1 MGPGID
7 LAPSSIVQPSFSD
20 VLALLILAIPVASIT
35 WTITHEE
42 SVREPREYCLVQ
54 SRSARRLLA
63 RKFFY
68 ALTCEYCCSHWVA
81 LAVVGITGFG
91 LLLAGWRGHAIGW
104 LSLVWIA
111 NIYMAVVARLRL
123 EVKQERLE
131 IAHQERQERAELAA
145 PIKRRHPG

>member
-1 MGPGID
+1 MQPG
-7 LAPSSIVQPSFSD
+7 LAD
-20 VLALLILAIPVASIT
+20 VLALLILAIPVAVVT

-42 SVREPREYCLVQ
+42 LLREPREYCLEQ
-54 SRSARRLLA
+54 SRSARFLLA

-68 ALTCEYCCSHWVA
+68 TFTCEYCFSHWVA

-111 NIYMAVVARLRL
+111 NVYMAVFARLRL
-123 EVKQERLE
+123 DVKQERLE
-131 IAHQERQERAELAA
+131 IAHQERQQRPDVVAPSGGSLRRISGERY
-145 PIKRRHPG
+145 R